1 MNRGGF
7 LSNFDEI
14 ISMKMTII
22 SSIKLNIWNPFESFE
37 IHVLL
42 PNFGLNSMLIP
53 MEEISP
59 NFDWFFAG
67 YISLYESN
75 VRTTVDFTDLTLVFI
90 TLLVIL
96 LNFILIKLIKP
107 YIYMAIDELILFP
120 IESTRNILT
129 EDLYHIFV
137 LPLIALFIVVLWGN
151 VYGLFPHAFSTT
163 GHIAVTFTLSVMVF
177 VAWMILGLYK
187 LGWHFWSI
195 FLPHETPNWLFP
207 LMVVVEIMS
216 YFIRPFSLAIR
227 LFANILAGHILLH
240 IISDNRHDSRTSE
253 IWSGLYMNFLTPN
266 GSSIF
271 ITLILTAVYLL
282 EGFVAFLQAYIFMIL
297 SSLYAVDSVAQRTFP
312 SMHIETKINS
322 NLISHTKIRRLHL
335 NQLPVRQYSTKKKDI
350 SETSNPVDRLESILK
365 NLPTKSTIHLVYN
378 QDNTAL
384 TEKITALA
392 VIPDKE
398 RSIVSAKLQFNF
410 TISFVFYVDNT
421 KKGIVLVGKN
431 ITGRELVGIINKKIP
446 VHTGDTV
453 IVFFSKEEYQLW
465 LKGQVLIVPTTIQ
478 NFPNLDNW
486 FPFFI
491 ETPVAMIFINRLV
504 RNEHNHVDIN
514 ILKSLAE
521 FKSFQDLV
529 AHLNKLVWFN
539 NIESFEN
546 SLTPILREQYERLKS
561 YKRQKP
567 QVPEPTA
574 EQITALENYKKGRIE
589 MAIKRQEEKAQKK
602 KEKKNNQFKDLKSSP
617 ILTYAKSSMDMRE
630 MDLYKESNNSSKAQ
644 FNSKNNSYSYKADT
658 SKGFNINKDLNSSP
672 IITMEKDMLTSLY
685 KESNNSSK
693 AQFNKGNSQFNKGN
707 SQFNKG
713 NSSKAQFN
721 SKNNSYSYK
730 ADTSKGLVPHK
741 AQFKSKNNSSKG
753 VPKGEKRGK

>member
-1 MNRGGF
+1 
-7 LSNFDEI
+7 
-14 ISMKMTII
+14 
-22 SSIKLNIWNPFESFE
+22 
-37 IHVLL
+37 
-42 PNFGLNSMLIP
+42 
-53 MEEISP
+53 
-59 NFDWFFAG
+59 
-67 YISLYESN
+67 
-75 VRTTVDFTDLTLVFI
+75 
-90 TLLVIL
+90 
-96 LNFILIKLIKP
+96 
-107 YIYMAIDELILFP
+107 
-120 IESTRNILT
+120 
-129 EDLYHIFV
+129 
-137 LPLIALFIVVLWGN
+137 
-151 VYGLFPHAFSTT
+151 
-163 GHIAVTFTLSVMVF
+163 
-177 VAWMILGLYK
+177 
-187 LGWHFWSI
+187 
-195 FLPHETPNWLFP
+195 
-207 LMVVVEIMS
+207 
-216 YFIRPFSLAIR
+216 
-227 LFANILAGHILLH
+227 
-240 IISDNRHDSRTSE
+240 
-253 IWSGLYMNFLTPN
+253 
-266 GSSIF
+266 
-271 ITLILTAVYLL
+271 
-282 EGFVAFLQAYIFMIL
+282 
-297 SSLYAVDSVAQRTFP
+297 
-312 SMHIETKINS
+312 
-322 NLISHTKIRRLHL
+322 
-335 NQLPVRQYSTKKKDI
+335 
-350 SETSNPVDRLESILK
+350 
-365 NLPTKSTIHLVYN
+365 
-378 QDNTAL
+378 
-384 TEKITALA
+384 
-392 VIPDKE
+392 
-398 RSIVSAKLQFNF
+398 
-410 TISFVFYVDNT
+410 
-421 KKGIVLVGKN
+421 
-431 ITGRELVGIINKKIP
+431 
-446 VHTGDTV
+446 
-453 IVFFSKEEYQLW
+453 
-465 LKGQVLIVPTTIQ
+465 VLIVPTTIQ

-567 QVPEPTA
+567 QVPEPPA

-602 KEKKNNQFKDLKSSP
+602 KEKKNNQFKDLNSSP

-658 SKGFNINKDLNSSP
+658 SKGFNINKDLNSFP

-693 AQFNKGNSQFNKGN
+693 AQFNKGNSQFNKGNSQFNKGN